1 MAGQAHHEEFNPR
14 LPSWTGDW
22 STFKA
27 YELKVGLEVDAT
39 KEEDLVLLGPRLA
52 KNLGGKAWEYVEEVD
67 REALKKKDGAQY
79 LLKYLK
85 AQRGRDRVDLLG
97 DALTELFGKAEVQ
110 RKEGE
115 EFVDYLPRYRQFVKA
130 IDVAF
135 QELRQDA
142 PSMPREF
149 FGWHLLTM
157 GMRLEPSDVAN
168 IKARAKSY
176 NLTEIEN
183 TIRLMWSGGGLAQK
197 DQERKRWRSLGNG
210 KAFHALGEDDG
221 HSSTVLADETFG
233 EARDDESENDDY
245 DQLRDLAAAVVDEPY
260 DAEVLIAF
268 QEAQKKVSYREARK
282 LLAKSRT
289 SREYYPVTQGKGSRD
304 KAKRE
309 NKSDMVTFHGDCV
322 RCGKYGHR
330 ARDCPQKGKPKGG
343 SETNHYIR
351 EATDAEKS
359 WVVFSESQEMTPEIF
374 AAQNGPLTLKGII
387 DSGASETIIGVETLQ
402 ELQDAILQLKL
413 DPKKH
418 IDIDRSLR
426 KTFVFGNSESSEAL
440 GLCKLVVGL
449 LGVETTVEAHVVE
462 GSAPLLLSSRFL
474 YKHGVSIDFKQGIAR
489 FAENT
494 EQPVQLERAPSYHLQ
509 LSMLDFPKKVANGF
523 DTPEKPEPPS
533 KRQDS

>member
-1 MAGQAHHEEFNPR
+1 MAGQTSYEDVNPR
-14 LPSWTGDW
+14 LPHWSGDW

-27 YELKVGLEVDAT
+27 YELKVGLEIDAT
-39 KEEDLVLLGPRLA
+39 KTEELVLLGPRLA
-52 KNLGGKAWEYVEEVD
+52 KNLRGKAWEYVEEVN
-67 REALKKKDGAQY
+67 REALKKEDGAQY

-85 AQRGRDRVDLLG
+85 SQRGRDRVDLLG
-97 DALTELFGKAEVQ
+97 DALTELFGKSEVV

-135 QELRQDA
+135 QELKQDA
-142 PSMPREF
+142 PAMPREF

-176 NLTEIEN
+176 SLSEIEN

-210 KAFHALGEDDG
+210 KAYHAHGDEDEHAG
-221 HSSTVLADETFG
+221 TYMTDETFG
-233 EARDDESENDDY
+233 ETLEDESEQEDY
-245 DQLRDLAAAVVDEPY
+245 DQLRDLAAAVVEEPN
-260 DAEVLIAF
+260 DAEALIAF

-289 SREYYPVTQGKGSRD
+289 SREYYPVREGKSFRD
-304 KAKRE
+304 KPKRE
-309 NKSDMVTFHGDCV
+309 SKPEAVTFKGDCM

-330 ARDCPQKGKPKGG
+330 ARDCPQKGKPKMPTE
-343 SETNHYIR
+343 SNNYVQEINR
-351 EATDAEKS
+351 EPEKS
-359 WVVFSESQEMTPEIF
+359 FVVFCESQEQTSEVF
-374 AAQNGPLTLKGII
+374 AAQDGAPMFKGII
-387 DSGASETIIGVETLQ
+387 DSGASETIIGVDTLQ
-402 ELQDAILQLKL
+402 DLQDAIMQLNL

-418 IDIDRSLR
+418 IHIDRNLR
-426 KTFVFGNSESSEAL
+426 KTFVFGNSESSEAI

-449 LGVETTVEAHVVE
+449 LGAETTIEAHVVE

-474 YKHGVSIDFKQGIAR
+474 YKHGVSIDFKQGVAH
-489 FAENT
+489 FDESGN
-494 EQPVQLERAPSYHLQ
+494 QPIQLERASSYHLQ
-509 LSMLDFPKKVANGF
+509 LSMLDFPEVMYGIP
-523 DTPEKPEPPS
+523 TTEKPVSPL
-533 KRQDS
+533 KRQDL